1 MMSGEFSQIVHLVA
15 PVAGLAVMCGMHAM
29 TCRMNPQAPL
39 LNALAGAGVA
49 GVVVVLLAGAVA
61 AWPSGHW
68 LGSALSTFCVDLP
81 IYGCLA
87 YGYANFVNLG
97 QSSVRVRIYR
107 ELLGRPEGIDGKVLR
122 AEYDEQSMLQ
132 ARLERLVAA
141 GDLRVDHGRYTIGRG
156 RLLAIAAVI
165 FGLKRAILGRRS
177 EFMP

>member
-1 MMSGEFSQIVHLVA
+1 MSEELPQIIHLVA

-29 TCRMNPQAPL
+29 MCRMNPHAPL
-39 LNALAGAGVA
+39 LNALAGAGMVGLVVVFLA
-49 GVVVVLLAGAVA
+49 GVAA
-61 AWPSGHW
+61 AWSGGDW
-68 LGSALSTFCVDLP
+68 LISGLSALLVDLP

-107 ELLGRPEGIDGKVLR
+107 ELLDAGVTGVAGEALR
-122 AEYDEQSMLQ
+122 ATYDEQSMLQ

-141 GDLRVDHGRYTIGRG
+141 GDLRLDAGRYMIGQR
-156 RLLAIAAVI
+156 RLLVIAAVI